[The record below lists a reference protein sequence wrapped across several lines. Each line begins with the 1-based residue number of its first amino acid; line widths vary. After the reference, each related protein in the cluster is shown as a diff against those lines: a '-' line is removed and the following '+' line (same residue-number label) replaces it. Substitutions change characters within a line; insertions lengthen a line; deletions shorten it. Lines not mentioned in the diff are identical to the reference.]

1 MHDEYRLIP
10 HEENTDFTFHNARH
24 KAHVHQHAV
33 IALNVL
39 VTEIHEG
46 AQLIVVGLV
55 VYCLGALQGGVKRER
70 GARFHGLGKLLVRE
84 AHAPDALTGGTAVLL
99 EHPLTIRQ
107 RGGESIM
114 QLFYLVVRGGI
125 VRHQRGVIELDQRI
139 FGAVGHHV
147 RRGGHAY
154 QAGVCQL
161 GEQFEVDLLATGDIA
176 WVHAR
181 DISIKVFRNLGVDL
195 FRLVWVEVDNLSFP
209 ALFLDRV
216 DDRHGVLTVTICA
229 FIGAALYLKYND
241 CLVH

>member
-1 MHDEYRLIP
+1 
-10 HEENTDFTFHNARH
+10 
-24 KAHVHQHAV
+24 
-33 IALNVL
+33 
-39 VTEIHEG
+39 
-46 AQLIVVGLV
+46 
-55 VYCLGALQGGVKRER
+55 
-70 GARFHGLGKLLVRE
+70 
-84 AHAPDALTGGTAVLL
+84 
-99 EHPLTIRQ
+99 
-107 RGGESIM
+107 M

-125 VRHQRGVIELDQRI
+125 VRHQRGVIELDQCI

-147 RRGGHAY
+147 RRSGHAY

-161 GEQFEVDLLATGDIA
+161 GEQFEVALLATGDIA

-181 DISIKVFRNLGVDL
+181 DISIKVFRNLGVDFL
-195 FRLVWVEVDNLSFP
+195 CLVWVEVDDLRIP